1 MNLNL
6 DLIMHLAQIFGFDSW
21 DCFEKRT
28 AEPQNI
34 E

>member
-1 MNLNL
+1 
-6 DLIMHLAQIFGFDSW
+6 LAQIFGFDSW